1 MTTILT
7 TTGISLYLN
16 TKREYNT
23 QSPTDDQMR
32 QYLRMEPEHAS
43 AEANSL
49 LQIAQPDDRIVL
61 LHTDTPKAHK
71 CADLLQEFF
80 EKRGFKHTQLIGLQ
94 FQEDEQHIET
104 LGLRNL
110 VYTLIDEVEKA
121 QSNQQEVVI
130 NATAGFKAQI
140 VYSTIIGML
149 YQFPVK
155 YIYERFHRMIT
166 FNPVPLDWD
175 MSLFL
180 NYDWFFQWIEEDFRS
195 YSEVEAKLKDLADSE
210 RIRTLLTIPDEDGH
224 VFLLPIG
231 VALQKKFQSEVEEAK
246 VALWPPTSDVDSIDA
261 KIASSI
267 LHSKHHPVTDVL
279 STCRKIATLPYVDGI
294 IGGFY
299 ESPAK
304 SRLRIRRVNMDG
316 TIQLL
321 WSDNNMAA
329 RLTIQTTAT
338 SGPQTLKVAEK
349 IKEILE
355 IK

>member
-7 TTGISLYLN
+7 TTGISLFIN
-16 TKREYNT
+16 TGRKLDIKE
-23 QSPTDDQMR
+23 PTDDQMWH
-32 QYLRMEPEHAS
+32 YLLVEPKQAS

-49 LQIAQPDDRIVL
+49 LQIAQPDDSIVF
-61 LHTDTPKAHK
+61 LHTDTQRARRCVK
-71 CADLLQEFF
+71 LLQDFF
-80 EKRGFKHTQLIGLQ
+80 TKEGFKHVRSVSLQ

-110 VYTLIDEVEKA
+110 IETLINEVERA
-121 QSNQQEVVI
+121 QKNQQTVVI

-155 YIYERFHRMIT
+155 YIYEQFQRIIT
-166 FNPVPLDWD
+166 FNPIPLDWD
-175 MSLFL
+175 MSLLL
-180 NYDWFFQWIEEDFRS
+180 NYDWFFQWIEEVPRP
-195 YSEVEAKLKDLADSE
+195 YSEVEVKLRDLPDGE
-210 RIRTLLTIPDEDGH
+210 RIRTLLTVPDKDGH
-224 VFLLPIG
+224 VFLLPVG
-231 VALQKKFQSEVEEAK
+231 VALQKRFQSEVEEAK
-246 VALWPPTSDVDSIDA
+246 ATPWPPSSEVDSIDA

-267 LHSKHHPVTDVL
+267 LYSKHHPVADIL
-279 STCRKIATLPYVDGI
+279 STCRKIAALPYVDGI

-299 ESPAK
+299 ESLAK
-304 SRLRIRRVNMDG
+304 TRFRIRRVDPDG

-321 WSDNNMAA
+321 WSDDEKAA
-329 RLTIQTTAT
+329 RLTIQTTAV
-338 SGPQTLKVAEK
+338 GRPQTLKVAEK